1 MPVFMYNLLRN
12 DNRYVGEIAVTW
24 RNRSYLDKKQ
34 DTRRNRSYLD
44 KKQDTRTTAK
54 PKDGSIVKISL
65 AGFTAMLFV

>member
-1 MPVFMYNLLRN
+1 MPVFMYYLLRN
-12 DNRYVGEIAVTW
+12 DNRYVGQIAVTW
-24 RNRSYLDKKQ
+24 TNS
-34 DTRRNRSYLD
+34 SYLD